1 LPCLPSLS
9 RTLTLSQQVVIDGDE
24 EQNKNPQPHT
34 EADEFIEVL
43 YAPVEGLL
51 GFLEGLCFCICHL
64 GRNDVLTCLK

>member
-1 LPCLPSLS
+1 
-9 RTLTLSQQVVIDGDE
+9 VIDGDE

-51 GFLEGLCFCICHL
+51 GFLEGLFFCFYRFWVEMIL
-64 GRNDVLTCLK
+64 RIS